1 MEGLSNKFISLFVAF
16 VLLVAS
22 VTEATH
28 TLTVD
33 CNSKIRK
40 STHCASGSLYGLIEN
55 KPADYNSLVAPLHP
69 YVFNNPARAGNGRQ
83 QPIGDA
89 IKVARRLASTPG
101 AKVSIRL
108 ADVLPGWPYGYKN
121 MQHWKDE
128 IKSFVNDKKASGLT
142 NWYGYEIWNEPDGTW
157 KNNNGNFNDFWKQT
171 YQYLRQIDPNEK
183 IIGPSLSWYNEAR
196 IKEFLQYAKAN
207 NCLPDIISWHELSG
221 IDGMSSHFRSY
232 RNLERSLG
240 IKELPIS
247 INEYCDAKHELE
259 GQPGSSARFIGK
271 FERYKI
277 DTGMITWWFVPLP
290 GRLGSLLA
298 TDTQKGAGWYLYKW
312 YGDMNGDMVSV
323 TPPKDDSNLVDGA
336 ASVDDQTKTVRFI
349 FGGPNDGSINAIFK
363 NLPSFVGSN
372 PTVKV
377 EKVDWKNKDT
387 PSNGPT
393 TISEKKYNVSNGQL
407 TINVPGTNESSGYH
421 IIITG
426 DGSTSSNS
434 NPQPQ
439 PTQQQQPTQQPQPQP
454 QQPSTSSG
462 IVSGGTYEIVN
473 RHSDK
478 CLCVQYDA
486 VNDDSNVHQWEYIA
500 HTSQQWIITKNG
512 EGYTITDVKS
522 KKPLDVRAASTQ
534 DGGNIVIMSSNGSNH
549 QRWIIKDIGDGFVT
563 IQNSNSGK
571 YLDVERGSLEDGGNV
586 IQWTGNGNDNQQW
599 KLIRLDADTT
609 TTPINPNPSQS
620 QPTNNAAAGNC
631 SANILKQGYK
641 CCPSNCFVIYIDN
654 DGTWGVDHGEWCGCN
669 SSSSA
674 VSNCPAA
681 INAQGYPC
689 CSETNCEVYATDESG
704 KWGVENNEWCGISNK
719 C

>member
-1 MEGLSNKFISLFVAF
+1 MEGIYNKFISLFVAF
-16 VLLVAS
+16 FLLVVS

-55 KPADYNSLVAPLHP
+55 KPADYNALVAPLHP

-83 QPIGDA
+83 QPIGDS
-89 IKVARRLASTPG
+89 IKVARRLAATSG

-108 ADVLPGWPYGYKN
+108 ADLLPGWPYGYKG

-157 KNNNGNFNDFWKQT
+157 KDSNGSFNDFWKQT

-183 IIGPSLSWYNEAR
+183 IIGPSLSWYNENR
-196 IKEFLQYAKAN
+196 INDFLQYAKAN

-277 DTGMITWWFVPLP
+277 DTAMITWWFVPLP

-298 TDTQKGAGWYLYKW
+298 TDTQKGAGWYFYKW
-312 YGDMNGDMVSV
+312 YGDMNGDMVNV

-336 ASVDDQTKTVRFI
+336 ACIDEQGKSVSFI
-349 FGGPNDGSINAIFK
+349 FGGPNDGNINAVFK
-363 NLPSFVGSN
+363 NLPSFIGSN
-372 PTVKV
+372 PTVIV

-387 PSNGPT
+387 QSNGPT
-393 TISEKKYNVSNGQL
+393 TVSQKSYNVSNGQL
-407 TINVPGTNESSGYH
+407 TINVPNTNESSGYH
-421 IIITG
+421 IVITG
-426 DGSTSSNS
+426 NGSSTNNNATTQTNTQPTSQTNPQTSS
-434 NPQPQ
+434 
-439 PTQQQQPTQQPQPQP
+439 
-454 QQPSTSSG
+454 SSS
-462 IVSGGTYEIVN
+462 IVSGGKYEIVN
-473 RHSDK
+473 RNSGK

-500 HTSQQWIITKNG
+500 HTSQQWIITK
-512 EGYTITDVKS
+512 EGNNYKITDVKS
-522 KKPLDVRAASTQ
+522 KKPLDVRASSTQ
-534 DGGNIVIMSSNGSNH
+534 DGGNVVIMSTNGNTS
-549 QRWIIKDIGDGFVT
+549 QQWIIKENSEGYLT

-571 YLDVERGSLEDGGNV
+571 FLDVEKKSMEDGGNV
-586 IQWTGNGNDNQQW
+586 IQWSSTGGTNQQW
-599 KLIRLDADTT
+599 KLIRLDADVPVATT
-609 TTPINPNPSQS
+609 TAPQA
-620 QPTNNAAAGNC
+620 QPTSAAADQC

-641 CCPSNCFVIYIDN
+641 CCSNNCVVVYTDN
-654 DGTWGVDHGEWCGCN
+654 DGTWGYENNQWCGCN
-669 SSSSA
+669 MAKSSN
-674 VSNCPAA
+674 NCPAS
-681 INAQGYPC
+681 ITSQGYKC
-689 CSETNCEVYATDESG
+689 CSDNNCSVIEVDASG

>member
-1 MEGLSNKFISLFVAF
+1 MDSISNKFILLFVAF
-16 VLLVAS
+16 FLLVVS
-22 VTEATH
+22 ITEATH

-55 KPADYNSLVAPLHP
+55 KPADYQSLVAPLHP

-83 QPIGDA
+83 QPIGDS

-108 ADVLPGWPYGYKN
+108 ADLLPGWPYGYKGI
-121 MQHWKDE
+121 QHWKSE
-128 IKSFVNDKKASGLT
+128 VQSFVNDKKASGLT

-157 KNNNGNFNDFWKQT
+157 KDSNGSFNDFWKQT
-171 YQYLRQIDPNEK
+171 YQLLRQIDPNEK
-183 IIGPSLSWYNEAR
+183 IIGPSLSWYNEGR

-247 INEYCDAKHELE
+247 INEYCDSKHELE

-298 TDTQKGAGWYLYKW
+298 SDTQKGAGWYLYKW
-312 YGDMNGDMVSV
+312 YGDMNGDMVNV

-336 ASVDDQTKTVRFI
+336 ACVDDKQKTVSFI
-349 FGGPNDGSINAIFK
+349 FGGPNDGSINAVFK

-387 PSNGPT
+387 PSNGPN
-393 TISEKKYNVSNGQL
+393 TISEKKISVSNGQL
-407 TINVPGTNESSGYH
+407 TVNVPGTNESSGYH
-421 IIITG
+421 IVITG
-426 DGSTSSNS
+426 DGSSSNNQNT
-434 NPQPQ
+434 NPQPN
-439 PTQQQQPTQQPQPQP
+439 PQPNP
-454 QQPSTSSG
+454 QTSTSSS
-462 IVSGGTYEIVN
+462 IASGGTYEIVN
-473 RHSDK
+473 RNSGK

-500 HTSQQWIITKNG
+500 HTSQQWIITGDNNG
-512 EGYTITDVKS
+512 YKIIDNKS

-534 DGGNIVIMSSNGSNH
+534 DGGNVVINSDKGNKN
-549 QRWIIKDIGDGFVT
+549 QRWIIKETGDGYIT

-571 YLDVERGSLEDGGNV
+571 FLDVEKSSMEDGGNV
-586 IQWTGNGNDNQQW
+586 IQWTGNGNYNQQW
-599 KLIRLDADTT
+599 QLIRLDAPTT
-609 TTPINPNPSQS
+609 TTSKQQT
-620 QPTNNAAAGNC
+620 QPTSEATDNC

-641 CCPSNCFVIYIDN
+641 CCPNNCVVIYTDN
-654 DGTWGVDHGEWCGCN
+654 DGTWGVNNGEWCGCN
-669 SSSSA
+669 MTKSSN
-674 VSNCPAA
+674 NCPAA
-681 INAQGYPC
+681 ITSQGYKC
-689 CSETNCEVYATDESG
+689 CSDNNCAVYEVDGSG
-704 KWGVENNEWCGISNK
+704 QWGIENNEWCGISSK